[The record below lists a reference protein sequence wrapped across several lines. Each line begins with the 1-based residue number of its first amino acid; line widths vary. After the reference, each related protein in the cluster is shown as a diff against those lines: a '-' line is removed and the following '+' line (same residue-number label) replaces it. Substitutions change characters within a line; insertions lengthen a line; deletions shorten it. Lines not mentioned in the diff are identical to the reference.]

1 MAAMETLN
9 AWRVSARV
17 CPAFRYFYC
26 TFSGNVLLIMRRTP
40 NRTALGADDI
50 FIGYWRLRES
60 RDWSQAELARR
71 SGVTK
76 SAISTYELGLRTPSA
91 DVVYAFA
98 KVFGVSADY
107 LLGIAERRAVEVEGL
122 SERDEALIREL
133 VASLKGK

>member
-1 MAAMETLN
+1 MVNLTTIIYCFAVTLSI
-9 AWRVSARV
+9 RMV
-17 CPAFRYFYC
+17 
-26 TFSGNVLLIMRRTP
+26 VLNGMD
-40 NRTALGADDI
+40 LGLKVR
-50 FIGYWRLRES
+50 RLRES

-71 SGVTK
+71 TGVTK

-91 DVVYAFA
+91 DVVCAFA

-133 VASLKGK
+133 VASLKEK

>member
-1 MAAMETLN
+1 
-9 AWRVSARV
+9 
-17 CPAFRYFYC
+17 
-26 TFSGNVLLIMRRTP
+26 MRRTP

-91 DVVYAFA
+91 DVVCAFA

-107 LLGIAERRAVEVEGL
+107 LLGIAERQAVEVEGL

-133 VASLKGK
+133 VASLKEK

>member
-1 MAAMETLN
+1 MLD
-9 AWRVSARV
+9 
-17 CPAFRYFYC
+17 
-26 TFSGNVLLIMRRTP
+26 
-40 NRTALGADDI
+40 LGEKVR
-50 FIGYWRLRES
+50 RLRES

-91 DVVYAFA
+91 DVVCSFA

-122 SERDEALIREL
+122 SERDEALVREL
-133 VASLKGK
+133 VASLKEK